1 MGLLDTPD
9 GAAPGPALTIDQ
21 QIALQHAKAAE
32 NIARHLDDLNNYLVN
47 TQAVKLQTIINTMAE
62 DFRQRYGRYPG
73 SEG

>member
-9 GAAPGPALTIDQ
+9 GTTPAPALTVDQ

-47 TQAVKLQTIINTMAE
+47 TQAVQLQTIVNTLAE
-62 DFRQRYGRYPG
+62 DFRKRHGHYPG
-73 SEG
+73 SER